1 MRYIYVI
8 FSVLGI
14 ISFIFLAFSIYTI
27 NKIVYPEQ
35 DLIKDKYYAIVVLSG
50 NPERA
55 ILAAEKYFEK
65 NASTILLSR
74 EITLFKDYLTENSIP
89 TYKIYLKI
97 LTKKINKKNI
107 ILFGNNTSTYDEIR
121 ELSKLSFISNKNI
134 LIVTDKYHH
143 YRVRKLLK
151 HFNISN
157 DIDLYPLISNYNL
170 SNKYHIKNIFL
181 EYTKI
186 ILFYLFTDYDNLA
199 NIIYKK

>member
-151 HFNISN
+151 YFNISN

>member
-97 LTKKINKKNI
+97 LTKKINKKYYI
-107 ILFGNNTSTYDEIR
+107 IW
-121 ELSKLSFISNKNI
+121 K
-134 LIVTDKYHH
+134 
-143 YRVRKLLK
+143 
-151 HFNISN
+151 
-157 DIDLYPLISNYNL
+157 
-170 SNKYHIKNIFL
+170 
-181 EYTKI
+181 
-186 ILFYLFTDYDNLA
+186 
-199 NIIYKK
+199 